1 MRTISIVIVAQELQ
15 ACSWYITREIR
26 VSSFII
32 GVMTQSNK
40 RRNTNLIALDLKTIH
55 VMYGDLDEIYS
66 LVKFAEQDRVPQ
78 DLHFAPQRAD
88 RCLLEHELIR
98 RLVPHLGSQEGIHS
112 YVIPRRLRP
121 VAIILRNLGGFAE
134 ARFSTTTTTIPSQM
148 FLSLV

>member
-55 VMYGDLDEIYS
+55 VMYGDLDEIDS

-98 RLVPHLGSQEGIHS
+98 RLVPHLGSQE
-112 YVIPRRLRP
+112 
-121 VAIILRNLGGFAE
+121 AD
-134 ARFSTTTTTIPSQM
+134 
-148 FLSLV
+148 